1 MTQIIKKA
9 KNLYEKGYK
18 NKGLNHQRKYPNEE
32 LCRFFGRNFF
42 SIKTKL
48 RKKIK
53 ILETGCGTCGNLQM
67 ISKEGFSTYGID
79 FSKEAIKLSIKLFKK
94 EKLKGY
100 FTVGDFT
107 SMNYKNSFFFF
118 FVYVFSS
125 CTLDRYNGQK
135 YIMEVNRILKKKGNF
150 FSYFPSKKSDMFN
163 FKTRK
168 LHDKDTLI
176 SLKQKSAYT
185 TDHALRFMN
194 LNQYCNLLTLNG
206 FKINYKEEV
215 MRTYFSKKEKF
226 YFLVIEAIKVKDF

>member
-1 MTQIIKKA
+1 MIEIVKKA
-9 KNLYEKGYK
+9 KIVYEKGYK
-18 NKGLNHQRKYPNEE
+18 NRGLDHQRKYPNEE

-42 SIKTKL
+42 SIKAKQ

-53 ILETGCGTCGNLQM
+53 ILETGSGTCGNLQM

-79 FSKEAIKLSIKLFKK
+79 FSEEAIKLSRKLFKK
-94 EKLKGY
+94 EKLKGH

-107 SMNYKNSFFFF
+107 SMSYKNSFFDS
-118 FVYVFSS
+118 VIDVFSS
-125 CTLDRYNGQK
+125 CTLDKYNGQQ
-135 YIMEVNRILKKKGNF
+135 YIKEVNRILKIKGKF
-150 FSYFPSKKSDMFN
+150 FSYFPAKKSDMFN

-185 TDHALRFMN
+185 TDHALRFMS
-194 LNQYCNLLTLNG
+194 LNQYCNMLNING

-215 MRTYFSKKEKF
+215 MRTYFSTKEKF
-226 YFLVIEAIKVKDF
+226 YFLVIEAIKV